1 MFNKSKLKKVVKNVR
16 GKRGTVRRTY
26 YVKSEVPQKKGF
38 LRRHA
43 GKLLAGAA
51 LAGLAYANRH
61 KLAGAARGASLAL
74 NAHKHSGSNATMSTR
89 AKDAFR
95 MAKIG
100 FANNRGMDIADG
112 SLHRARM
119 AFAGTA
125 GHRLRGQRALASGQN
140 ALRNARANMPQTL
153 NNARA
158 KATEWRRSTGADL
171 AHHMATQ
178 GGDVVASHVGSR
190 FGQVAGTAVGGL
202 MGGPGGAAVGAWAGQ
217 TAGAFLGSRHAAP
230 HIARGAEWL
239 ANRMRR

>member
-1 MFNKSKLKKVVKNVR
+1 MFNRGKLKKVVKNVR
-16 GKRGTVRRTY
+16 GKHGTVRRTY

-43 GKLLAGAA
+43 GKLLAGAT

-61 KLAGAARGASLAL
+61 KLAGAARGAGLAL
-74 NAHKHSGSNATMSTR
+74 NAHKHSGSTATMSER

-100 FANNRGMDIADG
+100 YSNNRGMDIADG

-125 GHRLRGQRALASGQN
+125 GQRLRGQRAISD
-140 ALRNARANMPQTL
+140 
-153 NNARA
+153 ARA
-158 KATEWRRSTGADL
+158 KVPQALNTARTRATEWRRNTGADL

-190 FGQVAGTAVGGL
+190 FGQVAGTTVGGL
-202 MGGPGGAAVGAWAGQ
+202 IAGPAGAAVGAWAGQ
-217 TAGAFLGSRHAAP
+217 TAGSFLGSRHAAP
-230 HIARGAEWL
+230 HIARGADWL
-239 ANRMRR
+239 ASRMRR